1 MIVYGDLLF
10 LINFSMDFLCFYLS
24 CLLLHQRLPTLR
36 ALLASCVGGIYS
48 VVALFL
54 DVDGVTAL
62 LVDGAVLVVMCM
74 TVYTR
79 RKMRLTRMLCSVA
92 LYFFVSALLG
102 GIMTALFS
110 LFNRMDIFAEGLD
123 MGDGVDVWLF
133 ALLAIVSCIFSLKG
147 GRMLTASSNV
157 KRATLLIEDEGGCAR
172 LEALVDSGNLATE
185 PISGK
190 SVIFASISACAK
202 ALGDDTYT
210 YLNSSND
217 MTDMPPSLSYR
228 IRLVPSRTVSG
239 EALLP
244 AIRMKSTTLIFD
256 GRRKDLDAYIAFVPK
271 ETVGGCDAIISNE
284 LII

>member
-48 VVALFL
+48 VAALFL

-62 LVDGAVLVVMCM
+62 LVDGAVLVAMCM
-74 TVYTR
+74 IVYTT
-79 RKMRLTRMLCSVA
+79 RKVRAARIICSVA

-102 GIMTALFS
+102 GMMTAMFS
-110 LFNRMDIFAEGLD
+110 LFNRIDIFADGFEISDGL
-123 MGDGVDVWLF
+123 DVWLF

-147 GRMLTASSNV
+147 GRMMRTSSNI
-157 KRATLLIEDEGGCAR
+157 KRATLLIEDEGGCAS
-172 LEALVDSGNLATE
+172 LDALVDSGNLATE

-190 SVIFASISACAK
+190 SVIFASVSACSE

-210 YLNSSND
+210 YLNSSKD
-217 MTDMPPSLSYR
+217 MTDIKAS
-228 IRLVPSRTVSG
+228 
-239 EALLP
+239 
-244 AIRMKSTTLIFD
+244 KSNMLAMT
-256 GRRKDLDAYIAFVPK
+256 
-271 ETVGGCDAIISNE
+271 
-284 LII
+284 